1 MSTKV
6 LAIDDSRTIRDLLR
20 VTLEAAGFEYHSA
33 DDGREGIEAFEAVD
47 PDVVITDI
55 NMPRLD
61 GYGVIEEL
69 RGDRQTK
76 VPIIVLTTESSAEQK
91 ARAPGCGG
99 DRLDRETIRRRVA
112 DLGPAAFDG
121 ARGLKCR
128 H

>member
-91 ARAPGCGG
+91 ARARMRG
-99 DRLDRETIRRRVA
+99 R
-112 DLGPAAFDG
+112 PAG
-121 ARGLKCR
+121 S
-128 H
+128 